1 MRLFKNL
8 SIRRKLIVLAMI
20 ASTVALLVM
29 CTACM
34 TFDILTFRQKM
45 TQDLTMNAQIIGANC
60 SAALTFSDGNDAS
73 QTLASVSAD
82 PHIVSACVFNTD
94 GKVFASF
101 ARAGE
106 PDGQLPAQVLPDS
119 ARFVNGNLEVFRS
132 IELRGR
138 TVGTLYLRS
147 DLDQLWARIT
157 RYGIILASVLAACTA
172 VAFLL
177 ASRLQRV
184 ISDPVRHLAETAR
197 MVSTDRNYSVR
208 AVRSSNDELGLLM
221 DGFNE
226 MLDEIQQRDGELAAH
241 RDHLEEQVNK
251 RTEELQRL
259 NLQLTEAKERAEEAN
274 RAKSNFLANMSHEIR
289 TPMTAVIGY
298 ADMMLEPGQ
307 SLSDRQDCLQ
317 IIRRNGAHLVDLIND
332 ILDISKI
339 EAGKMTV
346 ERVQC
351 GFPHLIV
358 EVISLMRPRAAEK
371 GLDFKVRFE
380 GPTPEQITTDPL
392 RLRQILMNLA
402 ANAVKFTE
410 RGFVEITVRCIPSA
424 TSSVVQIDVRDT
436 GIGMNEEQVSRLFQ
450 PFMQADGSM
459 TRRFGGTGLGLAISK
474 RLSLL
479 LGGDITIRSQAGLGS
494 TFQLT
499 VDGGPIDNVPMLNDL
514 NESMLLPPP
523 TVSNQPAQITL
534 AGRILLAEDGLDN
547 QRLISSQLRRAGA
560 EVVIADNGR
569 VAIDLMRVESFD
581 IIVMDMQMP
590 ELDGYGAASEL
601 RRRGFTLPIIALTA
615 HAMADDRAKCIR
627 AGCTDYLT
635 KPIKMHALLETV
647 GDYLSR
653 GKVAPATATAAPAPV
668 PSAQPAPA
676 PAHADATASQLRS
689 EFAEDPGMRDLVVE
703 FVGRLPGQIARI
715 QQLLDEQNLQELG
728 RAVHQL
734 KGAGGGYGFPK
745 ITEMALKA
753 ETEVKAGAA
762 LETITA
768 RVNEFVELVRK
779 VEGYDSTAEQAD
791 PPKAESNS

>member
-8 SIRRKLIVLAMI
+8 SIRSKLIVLAMI

-60 SAALTFSDGNDAS
+60 SAALAFSDGNDAS

-101 ARAGE
+101 ARSGE

-132 IELRGR
+132 IELRGHS
-138 TVGTLYLRS
+138 VGTLYLRS

-197 MVSTDRNYSVR
+197 SVSTDRNYSVR
-208 AVRSSNDELGLLM
+208 AIRSSNDELGLLM

-307 SLSDRQDCLQ
+307 TLSDRQDCLQ

-380 GPTPEQITTDPL
+380 GLTPEQITTDPL

-410 RGFVEITVRCIPSA
+410 RGFVEITVRCIPSE
-424 TSSVVQIDVRDT
+424 TSSVVQIDIRDT
-436 GIGMNEEQVSRLFQ
+436 GIGMNEEQVARLFQ

-499 VDGGPIDNVPMLNDL
+499 VDGGPIDNVPMLTDL

-534 AGRILLAEDGLDN
+534 SGRILLAEDGLDN

-569 VAIDLMRVESFD
+569 AAIDLMRVESFD
-581 IIVMDMQMP
+581 IIIMDMQMP

-627 AGCTDYLT
+627 SGCTDYLT
-635 KPIKMHALLETV
+635 KPIKMHALLGTV
-647 GDYLSR
+647 RDYLSR
-653 GKVAPATATAAPAPV
+653 GKVPAPV
-668 PSAQPAPA
+668 ADTVPASAPAPA
-676 PAHADATASQLRS
+676 PAPESEAAVSAQLRS

-762 LETITA
+762 LETIAA
-768 RVNEFVELVRK
+768 RVNEFVELVRQ
-779 VEGYDSTAEQAD
+779 VEGYDSAAERANPPQAG
-791 PPKAESNS
+791 SNA